1 MLLLQMEVAM
11 QSTLVAQESV
21 VVRISGV
28 PLSMSSGRL
37 QIPIVGPRSCQT
49 WVLWLLLLSFVFCCP

>member
-28 PLSMSSGRL
+28 PLSMSSGKAAN
-37 QIPIVGPRSCQT
+37 PDCWP
-49 WVLWLLLLSFVFCCP
+49 

>member
-1 MLLLQMEVAM
+1 MLLLQMEVAT

-37 QIPIVGPRSCQT
+37 QIPIVGPRSCT
-49 WVLWLLLLSFVFCCP
+49 WVLWLLLLSFVFCWP